1 MESVEFA
8 TPGWLAARNAEAK
21 AIAQSIRAEAGGS
34 ARGNFP
40 VPESQRRI
48 WGASQASR
56 GTARFGGSGRLNREL
71 SACGT
76 RATVPHGMSATDGRR
91 KRATDDLLG
100 RAVTVMNHVVRFGT
114 KLRRGESRLLL
125 MVRGRDSKVTLGPA
139 RTREL
144 GRGTGATGQGI
155 SKIYTLTECSHPR
168 CTHNQK
174 TKDVRH
180 QVADAAEGPTAE
192 AAVASVAAMSSSP
205 SGRGSTSRERERERV
220 SRSALRR

>member
-1 MESVEFA
+1 
-8 TPGWLAARNAEAK
+8 
-21 AIAQSIRAEAGGS
+21 
-34 ARGNFP
+34 
-40 VPESQRRI
+40 
-48 WGASQASR
+48 
-56 GTARFGGSGRLNREL
+56 
-71 SACGT
+71 
-76 RATVPHGMSATDGRR
+76 MSATDGKR

-100 RAVTVMNHVVRFGT
+100 RAVTVMNHAVRFGT

-125 MVRGRDSKVTLGPA
+125 LYRDRDSKVTLGPA
-139 RTREL
+139 RTGEL

-155 SKIYTLTECSHPR
+155 SKTYTLTECSRPR

-192 AAVASVAAMSSSP
+192 AAVAPVAAMSSSP